1 MENKTRPDKP
11 LQAERLRKSAE
22 ERLRELKAKHLEGE
36 VYADTQKLIHE
47 LQVHQIE
54 LEMQNE
60 ELKKARFDLEDS
72 RDRYIDLYDF
82 APVGY
87 ITFTGDGLIAEIN
100 LTCANLLGVV
110 RQKLINGRFRIF
122 VAPDSIEQWDA
133 HFLSVL
139 RHGEKQSCDLRLQR
153 DDGSTFYARLE
164 SIRMDLPDRQAGMPG
179 RTFAVRTAITDITM
193 QKLTRLCEQLTR
205 DILDLLNRSRAA
217 RDTVCD
223 ILQSVKERMGFEAV
237 GIRLHEDGDFPYY
250 KTSGFT
256 DDFVLAERY
265 LCVHDDAG
273 NILLDE
279 QGRPLLECMCG
290 NVIRG
295 RTDPALPFFTEG
307 GSFWTNSTTELL
319 ASTTE
324 KDRQSHTR
332 NRCNREGYESV
343 ALIPLRSDN
352 EVIGLLQLN
361 DRRRNC
367 FTLEMINFFEG
378 LGASIGIAI
387 SRKHREQ
394 SILQAEQKY
403 RSIVENAVEG
413 IFQATPEGQFISVN
427 PALASMIGYDSPEA
441 MIKDV
446 ANVGKQLYVN
456 PEERIR
462 YKKILEEQDTIKGF
476 EIQHYKKDKSKIWVS
491 INARAV
497 KDETGKL
504 RYYEGTIEDITTRK
518 LAEEELQNTLEKLRK
533 SLAGT
538 IQVVSMTVETR
549 DPYTAGHQRRVAN
562 LARTIAQE
570 MGLSNDTVDNIRMA
584 GVIHDIG
591 KISIPAELLAK
602 PTKLTNI
609 EFSLIKVHPQTGFDI
624 LKDVGLPYPVA
635 EIVFQ
640 HHERL
645 DGSGYPQGL
654 KDDQILLESKIL
666 AVADVTEA
674 IATHRPYRPAL
685 GIDVALDEIA
695 KNKGKL
701 YDEKVVEVCL
711 KLFREEGFTFEGA

>member
-1 MENKTRPDKP
+1 MISVGDEKKRDRGGAGGDRN
-11 LQAERLRKSAE
+11 ASASGPFTYSE
-22 ERLRELKAKHLEGE
+22 E
-36 VYADTQKLIHE
+36 
-47 LQVHQIE
+47 
-54 LEMQNE
+54 
-60 ELKKARFDLEDS
+60 RFDLMIKHLNDMIAIVDARGVERYVSGSVEKITGYPAEDFIGRSGFDFLHPEDVPRIAAALQELLS
-72 RDRYIDLYDF
+72 R
-82 APVGY
+82 P
-87 ITFTGDGLIAEIN
+87 GDTMRVEY
-100 LTCANLLGVV
+100 
-110 RQKLINGRFRIF
+110 
-122 VAPDSIEQWDA
+122 
-133 HFLSVL
+133 
-139 RHGEKQSCDLRLQR
+139 RHRHK
-153 DDGSTFYARLE
+153 DGHWLHLE
-164 SIRMDLPDRQAGMPG
+164 SLATNCLEDPSIQGILMNIRD
-179 RTFAVRTAITDITM
+179 V
-193 QKLTRLCEQLTR
+193 
-205 DILDLLNRSRAA
+205 
-217 RDTVCD
+217 
-223 ILQSVKERMGFEAV
+223 
-237 GIRLHEDGDFPYY
+237 
-250 KTSGFT
+250 
-256 DDFVLAERY
+256 
-265 LCVHDDAG
+265 
-273 NILLDE
+273 
-279 QGRPLLECMCG
+279 
-290 NVIRG
+290 
-295 RTDPALPFFTEG
+295 TE
-307 GSFWTNSTTELL
+307 
-319 ASTTE
+319 
-324 KDRQSHTR
+324 
-332 NRCNREGYESV
+332 
-343 ALIPLRSDN
+343 
-352 EVIGLLQLN
+352 
-361 DRRRNC
+361 RRRYEDALRVSEAK
-367 FTLEMINFFEG
+367 F
-378 LGASIGIAI
+378 
-387 SRKHREQ
+387 RE
-394 SILQAEQKY
+394 
-403 RSIVENAVEG
+403 IVENAVEG

-654 KDDQILLESKIL
+654 KGEDIPLECRILSI
-666 AVADVTEA
+666 ADAYDAMTSD
-674 IATHRPYRPAL
+674 RPYRQAMPHEKA
-685 GIDVALDEIA
+685 VAELKECAGSQFDPYLVPSFVEI
-695 KNKGKL
+695 L
-701 YDEKVVEVCL
+701 EKE
-711 KLFREEGFTFEGA
+711 RI